1 MSVTSTYTFLQG
13 YFNGIFV
20 GQNAVSAADQPFTES
35 PPGGAVLV
43 VHRPSGEN
51 LVDLGKVINT
61 NANVGM
67 VAKQLI
73 AAGASLTS
81 GLRVQAKPWI
91 SVPYFLQSPGAH
103 KPFDM
108 LAKVNF
114 DFHIETPWFCS
125 DIDGTISVFLFV
137 FLDSQKHL
145 HVTVDGTWFS
155 FDGGAP
161 FCAGPA
167 SDALKAAMP
176 AVRKEVQNLLPQ
188 LTAAIANVKFA
199 NVYFLPGDGKKTAG
213 AFSQDASADASLGLL
228 LA

>member
-1 MSVTSTYTFLQG
+1 MSVTSTYTFIQG
-13 YFNGIFV
+13 YFNGIFIC
-20 GQNAVSAADQPFTES
+20 QNAVSAADQLFTES
-35 PPGGAVLV
+35 PPGSVVSV
-43 VHRPSGEN
+43 VHRPSGEIV
-51 LVDLGKVINT
+51 VDLGKLINT

-67 VAKQLI
+67 VANQLI

-81 GLRVQAKPWI
+81 GLRVQGTPWI
-91 SVPYFLQSPGAH
+91 GVPYFIQSPAAH

-114 DFHIETPWFCS
+114 DFHIETPWACT

-155 FDGGAP
+155 FEGGLP

-176 AVRKEVQNLLPQ
+176 AVRKQVQNLLPQ
-188 LTAAIANVKFA
+188 LTSAIANVKFSQA
-199 NVYFLPGDGKKTAG
+199 YYLPGNGTKAAGTFVQNASVDTA
-213 AFSQDASADASLGLL
+213 LGLL
-228 LA
+228 PA

>member
-1 MSVTSTYTFLQG
+1 MSVTSTYSFIQG
-13 YFNGIFV
+13 FFNGVFI
-20 GQNAVSAADQPFTES
+20 GQNTVSAADQPFSES
-35 PPGGAVLV
+35 APGSGVFT
-43 VHRPSGEN
+43 VHRPNGEN
-51 LVDLGKVINT
+51 LVDLGKLINT

-73 AAGASLTS
+73 SAGASLTS
-81 GLRVQAKPWI
+81 GIRVQAMPWI
-91 SVPYFLQSPGAH
+91 SVPYFIQSPAAH

-125 DIDGTISVFLFV
+125 DIDGTISVFLFM
-137 FLDSQKHL
+137 FLDGQKHL
-145 HVTVDGTWFS
+145 HVTVDGSWFS

-176 AVRKEVQNLLPQ
+176 AVRKQVQDLLPQ
-188 LTAAIANVKFA
+188 LTSAIANVKFSKP
-199 NVYFLPGDGKKTAG
+199 YFLPGNGTKTAG
-213 AFSQDASADASLGLL
+213 PFVQNASSDASLGLL